1 MLIRW
6 PKRLVCSG
14 STGRVGVRTEA
25 EVHVARVS
33 GGREREDPRMMDA
46 EPSCAKDTAGEG
58 GNSGVE
64 TLFPTGSGSTT

>member
-6 PKRLVCSG
+6 PMRLVCGG

-33 GGREREDPRMMDA
+33 GGREREDPGMLDA
-46 EPSCAKDTAGEG
+46 QPSCAGDRGGMEGTA
-58 GNSGVE
+58 
-64 TLFPTGSGSTT
+64 L